1 MKVYVTEN
9 FTNSGWKIQ
18 VSKLYNKRD
27 TWEDNNL
34 HSEHY
39 QTNTLEWL
47 QPLPNVKF
55 LQIWQKFTFLHISCV
70 DKSAIPLHVEK
81 FSDYSTSVMY

>member
-39 QTNTLEWL
+39 QTSTLEC
-47 QPLPNVKF
+47 PK
-55 LQIWQKFTFLHISCV
+55 KT
-70 DKSAIPLHVEK
+70 
-81 FSDYSTSVMY
+81 